1 MKSAKPILIL
11 FLLLLPFYV
20 SAQNFCTTPSDIPD
34 YLQSIS
40 KNQYVS
46 TSTNDVYI
54 VRVYFHII
62 RKSDGS
68 GGQTLSEVNNAFNIL
83 QSAYQPHKIFFDLL
97 GISEIHDNSI
107 YYGMSFASDTN
118 GDGKFDNFSPNSHS
132 DAIDVYLFA
141 NNQLDFG
148 LAAGIPSSALVLG
161 GNDTWNNFV
170 SSHVLSHEIGH
181 CLGLY
186 HTFHGLCESGCPELV
201 DGSNCSSCGDYVCDT
216 PADPQKF
223 KVNYSDCSWTG
234 STCGL
239 YPTDEN
245 GDYYNPNTA
254 LIMAYTPPHCMQ
266 YHTSGQASRMKD
278 MMANSPILQQVSF
291 PVGTIT
297 VPSSVSV
304 CETATL

>member
-1 MKSAKPILIL
+1 MKSSKIL
-11 FLLLLPFYV
+11 FTLLLALLSYNAF
-20 SAQNFCTTPSDIPD
+20 SQFNCGTNSDVPD
-34 YLQSIS
+34 FLNNIS

-46 TSTNDVYI
+46 TSPDDVFI
-54 VRVYFHII
+54 VRLYIHII
-62 RKSDGS
+62 RRSDGS
-68 GGQTLSEVNNAFNIL
+68 GGQTLWDVNLAFNLL
-83 QSAYQPHKIFFDLL
+83 QSAYQPHKIYFDLL
-97 GISEIHDNSI
+97 GIDEIHDNAT
-107 YYGMSFASDTN
+107 YMRMNFAGDAN
-118 GDGKFDNFSPNSHS
+118 GDGKFDDFSPNSHS
-132 DAIDVYLFA
+132 TAIDVYLFA
-141 NNQLDFG
+141 NEIPNMS
-148 LAAGIPSSALVLG
+148 AAGIPSSAVVLG
-161 GNDTWNNFV
+161 GNEGGFGYVV
-170 SSHVLSHEIGH
+170 SNVFAHEIGH